1 MEFTGELPDSDVE
14 SVVEDWADSNLEA
27 RIEDWMQN
35 HNDHDDA
42 WNDRIERLIRGLLE
56 SFTPGGGHC
65 HTARSFEQ
73 AVNSIMDHRGEIVIK
88 QNVDGITGEVRDALA
103 EMAVNEILDHRGE
116 LVLKPHNDALAEM
129 VAKEVEA
136 QVSVMVVNIQRGLRR
151 LHVRAGVTDVGAGGP
166 EVAGSI

>member
-103 EMAVNEILDHRGE
+103 EM
-116 LVLKPHNDALAEM
+116 